1 MTTAEL
7 LLQDYDAEMR
17 STRRVLERIPGDNP
31 EYTCHQKSMPLGRL
45 SMHVATLPFFGK
57 MILTTPGMDMADP
70 NQKFPAIVWTNREAA
85 LATFDTA
92 AAEARAALASL
103 SDEQLAQ
110 PWKFSFGEN
119 VIANMPRSASYRSFF
134 FNHLLHHRAQLSVYL
149 RLNDIPVPGLYGPS
163 ADEPFDPAAAA
174 KRALAEA
181 AAAAA

>member
-1 MTTAEL
+1 MTTAEI

-17 STRRVLERIPGDNP
+17 STRRVLERIPNDNP
-31 EYTCHQKSMPLGRL
+31 EYSCHQKSMPLGRL
-45 SMHVATLPFFGK
+45 ATHVATLPFFGK

-70 NQKFPAIVWTNREAA
+70 NQKFPSSTWAGRDAT

-103 SDEQLAQ
+103 SDAQLAE
-110 PWKFSFGEN
+110 PWKFAFGEN
-119 VIANMPRSASYRSFF
+119 VIANLPRSASYRSFF

-174 KRALAEA
+174 KRATA
-181 AAAAA
+181 AAAPA